1 MTPRQSRWWK
11 NSFFSRPKKPSQAAL
26 SGLHPLRRHAPGQP
40 VLLADRDPAR
50 PAVVPPRSL
59 WTTFEAPSWRW
70 ARALSRPELA
80 SSASDLGP
88 VGGGNLDA
96 ASRLRASSHCRGA
109 GAAFLFR
116 RSASFESYRT
126 LFALSSRSKMPGP
139 FQDWVNK
146 QSVFSPEAFF

>member
-26 SGLHPLRRHAPGQP
+26 SGLHPSPTCSWSARAPRRSRPS
-40 VLLADRDPAR
+40 R

-59 WTTFEAPSWRW
+59 WTTFEAPLWRW
-70 ARALSRPELA
+70 AGALSRPELA

-96 ASRLRASSHCRGA
+96 VSRLRASSHCRGA
-109 GAAFLFR
+109 GAAFIFR

-126 LFALSSRSKMPGP
+126 LIALSSRSKMPSP